1 MPSPSP
7 CPSRKLCKKNTSPQ
21 AIKAYGEVKAAVT
34 EVKLLPWASRY
45 SCGVSALRKLVGVWL
60 IDVFGRFLLFVTF
73 VTLALIGVFLR
84 FPDLALVGLVK
95 VGNYANHITVVLA
108 VSVRVFEGHA
118 VEIDQQPL
126 QLGGS
131 FTLQFKFALL
141 RLGLLTYSTSK
152 SAWLFSTW
160 HEPCQRRDVSSCLPD
175 KKHFKAMGRKSFAM
189 TPDPSASTQK
199 NVHYLFQPLGEYPE
213 ILHYD
218 LPPLSEGVKIVAH
231 DFLSDFQRFFL
242 SHH

>member
-7 CPSRKLCKKNTSPQ
+7 CSRESSIKKIFPTSP
-21 AIKAYGEVKAAVT
+21 KAHGEAKAAVA

-45 SCGVSALRKLVGVWL
+45 SCGVSAFGKLAGVWL

-84 FPDLALVGLVK
+84 IPDLALVDLVK
-95 VGNYANHITVVLA
+95 VGNQANHITVVLA

-141 RLGLLTYSTSK
+141 RLGLLSYSTSK

-175 KKHFKAMGRKSFAM
+175 KKHFKTIGRKSFAM

-199 NVHYLFQPLGEYPE
+199 NVHYLFQPLGEYPK
-213 ILHYD
+213 ILRYD